1 MIDDFVDAA
10 LRMKMNKIMA
20 SDYFTTT
27 PEMKATVEM
36 AAAAGNYTSFQVP
49 VNGSVVA
56 ESVPVQVDGQYQ
68 QKVITVIL
76 KLRHW

>member
-1 MIDDFVDAA
+1 
-10 LRMKMNKIMA
+10 MKLNKIMA
-20 SDYFTTT
+20 SDYITTT

-36 AAAAGNYTSFQVP
+36 AAAAVGNYTAFQVP
-49 VNGSVVA
+49 VKDSVVA
-56 ESVPVQVDGQYQ
+56 ESVPVQVDGLDGQYQ